1 MTQVDLATQ
10 AKGLLP
16 SANVV
21 DLVQAL
27 IDIGTLQGESG
38 GTAAWVL
45 AIDSVAVGYGYA
57 DFATMISV
65 LVLQIELNREASG
78 AGAAAGYIDPTP

>member
-1 MTQVDLATQ
+1 MTQVDLANQ

-16 SANVV
+16 SANVTG
-21 DLVQAL
+21 LVQAL

-38 GTAAWVL
+38 GTAAWVT
-45 AIDSVAVGYGYA
+45 AIDGVATGYGYA
-57 DFATMISV
+57 DFATMLSV

-78 AGAAAGYIDPTP
+78 ACAAVGYIDPTP

>member
-38 GTAAWVL
+38 G
-45 AIDSVAVGYGYA
+45 DSGLG
-57 DFATMISV
+57 FS
-65 LVLQIELNREASG
+65 NRFCG
-78 AGAAAGYIDPTP
+78 GRL